1 MTDEGIKRINELA
14 KKSKSPQG
22 LTPKEEEER
31 AKLRKEFIDDFRR
44 NLVGALENVDIVEK
58 DGSITHVK
66 DIPARKRKAEE
77 ESHDKL

>member
-1 MTDEGIKRINELA
+1 MNDEGIKRINELA

-22 LTPKEEEER
+22 LTPAEEEER
-31 AKLRKEFIDDFRR
+31 ARLRKEFIDDFRR
-44 NLVGALENVDIVEK
+44 NLVGALENVDIVEA

-77 ESHDKL
+77 ENHDKD